1 MRTYAV
7 RLGDGEHGPEFNS
20 SAEAGMWAREN
31 LMSDADRSG
40 SWEIVYLREG
50 QVVGSCRHISLRT

>member
-7 RLGDGEHGPEFNS
+7 RLADGRLGPEFNS
-20 SAEAGMWAREN
+20 SAEAGKWARET
-31 LMSDADRSG
+31 LMSDDPSG

-50 QVVGSCRHISLRT
+50 HVVGSCMQISFRT